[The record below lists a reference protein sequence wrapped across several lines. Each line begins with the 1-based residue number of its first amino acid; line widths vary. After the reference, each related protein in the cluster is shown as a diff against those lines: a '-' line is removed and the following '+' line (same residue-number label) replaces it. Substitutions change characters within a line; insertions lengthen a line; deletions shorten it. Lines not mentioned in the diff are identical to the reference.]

1 MTLPLESLNPLR
13 TGRPRSNWPSW
24 HLKWPLCT
32 EWSGQ
37 RSVTAEEV
45 EEQEVLEE
53 VFEEVEDKDE
63 DRRVVRQKDIQ
74 RTILDGRGPGTLT
87 YRHSIPA
94 GSTGTGVKVL
104 TGVVSPI
111 PAPGRITPRP
121 RIRIEVLTS
130 LTSL

>member
-1 MTLPLESLNPLR
+1 MAGE
-13 TGRPRSNWPSW
+13 
-24 HLKWPLCT
+24 
-32 EWSGQ
+32 
-37 RSVTAEEV
+37 VV
-45 EEQEVLEE
+45 EEED
-53 VFEEVEDKDE
+53 FEAAEDKVE
-63 DRRVVRQKDIQ
+63 VKVGAEPRQKDIQ